1 MATLNLD
8 GQQLEAIHIPTPQ
21 TNILLIKSAGGFVGC
36 GYFDVAVANRVG
48 DAVAIVTGVKTIDD
62 VLAAPIVRLSDKARE
77 AGVTEGMTGREA
89 ALILHRHAAT
99 ASAATSQ

>member
-1 MATLNLD
+1 MADLIID
-8 GQQLEAIHIPTPQ
+8 GITFESVHIPTQ
-21 TNILLIKSAGGFVGC
+21 KTCILLVKSAGGFVGC

-48 DAVAIVTGVKTIDD
+48 DAAAIVTGVKTIEE

-89 ALILHRHAAT
+89 ALLLQRT
-99 ASAATSQ
+99 AV